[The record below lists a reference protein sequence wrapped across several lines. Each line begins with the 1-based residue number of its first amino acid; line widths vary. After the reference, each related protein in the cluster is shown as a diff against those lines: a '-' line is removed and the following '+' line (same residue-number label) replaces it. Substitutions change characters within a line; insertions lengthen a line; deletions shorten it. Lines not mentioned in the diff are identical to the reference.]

1 MDANQIN
8 QNNISLPTQQN
19 INTTINTNIN
29 NLKKNKHVTF
39 QDTITIYSVESY
51 KELTKKMC
59 YNEEEG
65 LAQYYRN
72 APYGSGRNSH
82 PFYDYKSYYNNVLKP
97 RQNRPKKHSDS
108 ECTCKIL

>member
-8 QNNISLPTQQN
+8 QNNFPFSTQQN
-19 INTTINTNIN
+19 VNTNINTNIN

-39 QDTITIYSVESY
+39 KDTITIYSVESY
-51 KELTKKMC
+51 KELNKIMC
-59 YNEEEG
+59 YDEKEG
-65 LAQYYRN
+65 FKQYYAN

-97 RQNRPKKHSDS
+97 KKNRPKKHSDS